1 MTGRKKTG
9 ATDAAQDAQPSGTD
23 PIDNQGDSNVDLN
36 SQQSGNVDAA
46 DGSNAADGTPENPNA
61 ENVLAS
67 VTTETASD
75 VAVQSAEPTVESVKP
90 IVITSGLSCS
100 LTVPPTYQMIG
111 AGQRVEIIEANEV
124 IRGQIISNLEQLK
137 LLHGSKLVVEY

>member
-1 MTGRKKTG
+1 MTGRKKAG

-36 SQQSGNVDAA
+36 PQQSVNVDAA
-46 DGSNAADGTPENPNA
+46 DGGNAVGNTTEDQNA

-67 VTTETASD
+67 ATAEATSD
-75 VAVQSAEPTVESVKP
+75 VAVQSDEPQVESVKP
-90 IVITSGLSCS
+90 IVVTSGLSFS

-124 IRGQIISNLEQLK
+124 IRGQIVSNLEQLK
-137 LLHGSKLVVEY
+137 LLHGAQLVVDY